1 MSYTPAPPAAP
12 RGGEPLANF
21 GARCAGRA
29 LIAVLSFGL
38 LAWLPFAWTALRR
51 RSAGDAGLAAVAF
64 VGAVVA
70 VVIGT
75 GGAGAVVAVVLALG
89 GAVLAGL
96 RTPRTRMVQQPS
108 LGGSL
113 AAVAGAAVALMVAV
127 GVFGAGTSPK
137 TDDVAD
143 SRSVRPAASTTTPAP
158 VTSSPRPSATHS
170 ATPSATPKPTHS
182 ATPTPTPT
190 PTRTKTQAPAPTP
203 TRTKAP
209 PPAPTHSR
217 TQAPAAPACEIVS
230 SAGNCYSAGQFC
242 RNADVGSTTHAENGR
257 IIKCASDGSR
267 NRWVN
272 T

>member
-170 ATPSATPKPTHS
+170 ATP
-182 ATPTPTPT
+182 T
-190 PTRTKTQAPAPTP
+190 PTRTKTRAPAPTP

-257 IIKCASDGSR
+257 IIKCAPDGSR